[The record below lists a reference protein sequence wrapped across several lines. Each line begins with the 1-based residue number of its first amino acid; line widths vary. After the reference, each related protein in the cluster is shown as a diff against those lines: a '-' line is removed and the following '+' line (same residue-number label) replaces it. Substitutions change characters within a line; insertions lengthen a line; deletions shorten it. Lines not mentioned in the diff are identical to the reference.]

1 MSAQILGE
9 NGQFRTAGN
18 SRQMYPLELSKE
30 KVIKFQMEFV
40 PIRFEHNEVI
50 DNRKTCT
57 ELPAVR
63 NYLDIPY
70 KALKQPKMP
79 LSYCIRIEGII
90 LLWPGYAKVRSQL
103 SF

>member
-1 MSAQILGE
+1 MYECTDIRG

-40 PIRFEHNEVI
+40 SIRFEHNEVI
-50 DNRKTCT
+50 DNRKTST
-57 ELPAVR
+57 ELPAVW

-70 KALKQPKMP
+70 KALKQ
-79 LSYCIRIEGII
+79 I
-90 LLWPGYAKVRSQL
+90 L
-103 SF
+103 